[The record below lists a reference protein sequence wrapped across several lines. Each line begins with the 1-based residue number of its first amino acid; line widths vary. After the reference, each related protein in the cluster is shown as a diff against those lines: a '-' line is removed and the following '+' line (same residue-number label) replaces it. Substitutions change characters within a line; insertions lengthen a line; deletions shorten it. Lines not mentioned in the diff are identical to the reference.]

1 MAPYLPSLRDLVAVL
16 ITWGIGAALLVIGT
30 GLTGRNAGAEFRIV
44 AGWGGLCLPLT
55 FWGVFVPVSLWVAV
69 TAVGIAA
76 LTMQLRPA
84 RRVHSEDWRVIGRM
98 LLVSLPLWAVMA
110 PIRPS
115 QVDTFLNLLPNAF
128 YLVDYARLPTAASPP
143 SFSFLPAAPYNTQF
157 LSFLGSAVDPD
168 YAAAGMSLI
177 NVMLLLA
184 AGVAVARMLSARAQ
198 SPVAAPPWA
207 LIALGMLLVTLF
219 NPGFVPR
226 VHFAAYGETA
236 LATTA
241 LLAACLFLD
250 RQAALAAGRRPS
262 QLATISL
269 ILAAMVNSKQSA
281 IGLVMAVVGAAIAIG
296 LAERAVRRTDLVKG
310 AVLALAPAAFLYG
323 LWRYFVAHAGVDEL
337 TPLPFDAWN
346 WDTLPATLAS
356 LAAAIAGKPVYFG
369 GVAIALVCFPVFLR
383 RQGWTPLTRLLGFHA
398 AAFALYNGFLI
409 LTYIA
414 HFSREMSI
422 EAHSYFRYNT
432 HLSLVLV
439 LTLALG
445 AREIV
450 APLWRGYDYRRPLAE
465 IALALAL
472 LAPLA
477 FAERLRFD
485 LAMPQPMVWDL
496 AKELKPYLKDGDRVA
511 LLLPGDD
518 HDIGTVLA
526 GFLAVAPPRRRA
538 LDILRRQTA
547 DAATLDEV
555 ATAGYGLAVI
565 TCTPAQ
571 LAGLPAGVAALVE
584 HDARGWHQVA
594 AWPYREHPRPTRW
607 QRVGSWPALCD

>member
-1 MAPYLPSLRDLVAVL
+1 MAPYFPSLRDLVAVL

-30 GLTGRNAGAEFRIV
+30 GLTGRNMGAEFRIV

-55 FWGVFVPVSLWVAV
+55 LWGIFVPISLWVAV
-69 TAVGIAA
+69 IAVGIAA
-76 LTMQLRPA
+76 LAMQLTPD
-84 RRVHSEDWRVIGRM
+84 RRVHSEDWRVLGRM
-98 LLVSLPLWAVMA
+98 LLTSLPLCAVMA

-128 YLVDYARLPTAASPP
+128 YLVDYARLPTAALPP

-168 YAAAGMSLI
+168 YPAAGMSLI
-177 NVMLLLA
+177 NVMLLLT
-184 AGVAVARMLSARAQ
+184 AGLAVARILSAAQ

-241 LLAACLFLD
+241 LLAACLFVD
-250 RQAALAAGRRPS
+250 GQAALAEGRRPS
-262 QLATISL
+262 QLAAISL
-269 ILAAMVNSKQSA
+269 IIAATVNSKQSA
-281 IGLVMAVVGAAIAIG
+281 IGLVMALVGAAIGIG
-296 LAERAVRRTDLVKG
+296 LAERAVPRGDLVKRV
-310 AVLALAPAAFLYG
+310 VLALAPAAFLYG
-323 LWRYFVAHAGVDEL
+323 LWRYFVAQAGLKEL

-356 LAAAIAGKPVYFG
+356 LAAAIAGKPLYFG
-369 GVAIALVCFPVFLR
+369 GVAIALVCVPVFLR

-409 LTYIA
+409 LTYLA
-414 HFSREMSI
+414 YFPREMSI

-439 LTLALG
+439 LALALS

-450 APLWRGYDYRRPLAE
+450 APLWRGYEYRKPLAA
-465 IALALAL
+465 IAPALAL

-496 AKELKPYLKDGDRVA
+496 AQELKPHLKDGDRVA

-538 LDILRRQTA
+538 LDILRRPTA

-555 ATAGYGLAVI
+555 AAAGYGLAVI
-565 TCTPAQ
+565 TCTPAH
-571 LAGLPAGVAALVE
+571 LVGLPTGVAALVE
-584 HDARGWHQVA
+584 HDSRGWHQLA
-594 AWPYREHPRPTRW
+594 AWPYREHPLPTRW
-607 QRVGSWPALCD
+607 QRGGSWPALCD